1 MNKNPKNSFSVF
13 SARTTQV
20 KAKINHTIKIIVNI
34 VFSPFFYIN
43 IIIES

>member
-13 SARTTQV
+13 SARITQV
-20 KAKINHTIKIIVNI
+20 KAKINHMIKIIVNI